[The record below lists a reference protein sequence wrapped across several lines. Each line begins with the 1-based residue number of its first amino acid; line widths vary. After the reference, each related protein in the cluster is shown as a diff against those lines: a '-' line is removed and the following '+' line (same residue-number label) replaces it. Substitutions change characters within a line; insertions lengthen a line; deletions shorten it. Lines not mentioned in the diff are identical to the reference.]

1 MLIVDKNVLI
11 LQPTSWYLRIKQNSE
26 KEKSGLKEEC
36 LTKKKKKKKDRL
48 VLFFYQ
54 DTTLDFLRSFQKH
67 AAKLDA
73 YQEMLCEDKIVE
85 LKNICHLNKIFF
97 KS

>member
-1 MLIVDKNVLI
+1 MVSQNK
-11 LQPTSWYLRIKQNSE
+11 TELRKRKIRVEGRVFNQ
-26 KEKSGLKEEC
+26 
-36 LTKKKKKKKDRL
+36 KKKKKKDRL

>member
-36 LTKKKKKKKDRL
+36 LTKKKKKKGQIST
-48 VLFFYQ
+48 FFYQ